1 MSPIVYGF
9 LGIALGALLPSLW
22 AWLAIVRTEQTEGMV
37 AARLLDSNLELVE
50 RAQGRGDLDA
60 ALWLQH
66 RPALAKVLDRDA
78 WEVVSRI
85 YRDGGHQGS
94 VAHARIHLKRLVQ
107 GKRSIIQARWRQ
119 WFGRPCSVCGDAR
132 TSSA

>member
-1 MSPIVYGF
+1 MPQGSHRSDVVTSSREPDCLWF

-85 YRDGGHQGS
+85 YRDGDIKAASLTH
-94 VAHARIHLKRLVQ
+94 
-107 GKRSIIQARWRQ
+107 
-119 WFGRPCSVCGDAR
+119 VCM
-132 TSSA
+132 